1 MLQLM
6 FNPGLTFIG
15 FRTTRPWYVLG
26 VKTPFSSAD
35 SALDQF
41 FKTISGDLVSCEAQL
56 PAADPERSP
65 RSSGHEWAAE
75 LEYSVPPDR
84 ENKAVHARFR
94 LKYRPFSH
102 FYFITSSSAKW
113 MAYSR
118 FSSCEAKVHLTM
130 TAEYKD

>member
-56 PAADPERSP
+56 PAAVPERSP

-75 LEYSVPPDR
+75 LSWQREQSCPCAFQTEISSVLPLLFHN
-84 ENKAVHARFR
+84 E
-94 LKYRPFSH
+94 
-102 FYFITSSSAKW
+102 
-113 MAYSR
+113 
-118 FSSCEAKVHLTM
+118 
-130 TAEYKD
+130 